1 MPPNNTVVVSESNYV
16 DPKDVEHFSSFADK
30 WWDLDG
36 PVNSL
41 HPFNDVR
48 VPFVRNGL
56 KKTGRVK
63 SDNMRGVKILDVGC
77 GVGIFSEGLAKD
89 GAEVVAIDPAVKL
102 IEVARN
108 HLTLTRKTNPEVNVT
123 YLCEL
128 IQDHVAVHEG
138 EYDAVVAS
146 EVVEHVPDP
155 DFFMKHCIKA
165 LKPGGSIFIT
175 TFNRTFNSI
184 FFGWVWAEWILA
196 LTPRG
201 THDFRQFMKPKEVE
215 DILYKYN
222 CHKADVTGFFFEFYR
237 FKYMFCDNVSIQY
250 GLQGVKNIVH

>member
-1 MPPNNTVVVSESNYV
+1 MSKLVFAHNSISSHLSKKFFFGKMPPNSSVVACKENSV
-16 DPKDVEHFSSFADK
+16 DPKDVAHFSSFAEK

-56 KKTGRVK
+56 KKTGRCKV
-63 SDNMRGVKILDVGC
+63 NNLNGLKILDVGC

-89 GAEVVAIDPAVKL
+89 GAVVVGIDPAEKL

-108 HLTLTRKTNPEVNVT
+108 HLVQTKKSHPSLNVT

-128 IQDHVAVHEG
+128 VQDHAIEHEG

-146 EVVEHVPDP
+146 EVVEV
-155 DFFMKHCIKA
+155 MK
-165 LKPGGSIFIT
+165 
-175 TFNRTFNSI
+175 
-184 FFGWVWAEWILA
+184 
-196 LTPRG
+196 
-201 THDFRQFMKPKEVE
+201 VE
-215 DILYKYN
+215 RIRVDILCNFTYFLSFTA
-222 CHKADVTGFFFEFYR
+222 CSR
-237 FKYMFCDNVSIQY
+237 C
-250 GLQGVKNIVH
+250 

>member
-1 MPPNNTVVVSESNYV
+1 MPPNSTVVACKENSV
-16 DPKDVEHFSSFADK
+16 DPKDVEHFSSFAEK

-56 KKTGRVK
+56 KKTGRCKVNNL
-63 SDNMRGVKILDVGC
+63 SGLKILDVGC

-89 GAEVVAIDPAVKL
+89 GAVVVGIDPAEKL

-108 HLTLTRKTNPEVNVT
+108 HLEQTKKSHPSVNLT

-128 IQDHVAVHEG
+128 VQDHAIEHEG

-146 EVVEHVPDP
+146 EVVEHVPDV

-184 FFGWVWAEWILA
+184 FFGWIWAEWILKM
-196 LTPRG
+196 TPRG
-201 THDFRQFMKPKEVE
+201 THDPRQFVKPSEAEK
-215 DILYKYN
+215 IMNKYD

-237 FKYMFCDNVSIQY
+237 FKYMFCDNISIQY
-250 GLQGVKNIVH
+250 GMQGVKNSH